1 MFGKR
6 KEQQETL
13 QHKMLRY
20 VVFQCYYVLDIEIG
34 IPQGSN
40 LYSFQL
46 WIAPGVIGENG
57 LHALTSVV
65 LAKRCEAEKRM
76 SMNVVA
82 SHVKEILLH
91 TRAVIDLLS

>member
-1 MFGKR
+1 M
-6 KEQQETL
+6 
-13 QHKMLRY
+13 QHKMLWY

-40 LYSFQL
+40 CCPLYSFQL
-46 WIAPGVIGENG
+46 WIAPGEIGENG